1 MNINFIFIAISLGL
15 LMIFFLFK
23 PMEIKQDDYGEV
35 ALFEI
40 QDFTLYELNSL
51 GLNTFMKG
59 NEGTRYGNRYE
70 VKKIN
75 YTDNS
80 EKYLANMV
88 ANEGIYKNEIVD
100 LKGDVVYTREDG
112 FTFKTQNA
120 SYNKKTTVAYAKTD
134 YISYRGKDQISGTWL
149 KYNNKEAKAD
159 SKNVIA
165 IYQIQEDKK

>member
-1 MNINFIFIAISLGL
+1 MNINVIFITISLGL

-23 PMEIKQDDYGEV
+23 PMEIKQDDFGEI

-40 QDFTLYELNSL
+40 QDFTLYELNTL

-59 NEGTRYGNRYE
+59 NEGKRFSNRYE
-70 VKKIN
+70 VVKIN

-88 ANEGIYKNEIVD
+88 ANKGVYKNEIVD
-100 LKGDVVYTREDG
+100 LKGDVIYTREDG

-134 YISYRGKDQISGTWL
+134 YISYLGEDQVRGSWL
-149 KYNNKEAKAD
+149 KYNNKEAKAY
-159 SKNVIA
+159 SKNVNA

>member
-1 MNINFIFIAISLGL
+1 MNINYIFVAISLGL

-23 PMEIKQDDYGEV
+23 PMEIKQDDYGEI

-40 QDFTLYELNSL
+40 EDFTLYELNTR

-59 NEGTRYGNRYE
+59 NEGARYANRYE

-80 EKYLANMV
+80 EEYLANLV
-88 ANEGIYKNEIVD
+88 ANEGVYKNEIVD

-120 SYNKKTTVAYAKTD
+120 SYNKKTTIAFAKTD
-134 YISYRGKDQISGTWL
+134 YISYMGENEARGTWL
-149 KYNNKEAKAD
+149 KYNNKKAIAH
-159 SKNVIA
+159 SKNVTA

>member
-35 ALFEI
+35 PLFEI
-40 QDFTLYELNSL
+40 QDFTLYELTEL

-59 NEGTRYGNRYE
+59 NEGTRYSNRYE
-70 VKKIN
+70 VQKIN

-80 EKYLANMV
+80 QEYLANMV
-88 ANEGIYKNEIVD
+88 ANEGVYKNEIVD

-112 FTFKTQNA
+112 FTFQTQIA
-120 SYNKKTTVAYAKTD
+120 SYNKKTSIALAKTD
-134 YISYRGKDQISGTWL
+134 YVSFLGEDQVRGTWL
-149 KYNNKEAKAD
+149 KYNNKTSIAH
-159 SKNVIA
+159 SKNVDA

>member
-1 MNINFIFIAISLGL
+1 MNINIIFITISLGL

-23 PMEIKQDDYGEV
+23 PMDVKQEKHGEI

-40 QDFTLYELNSL
+40 EDFTLYELNTL

-59 NEGTRYGNRYE
+59 NEGKRFDNRYE
-70 VKKIN
+70 VQKIN

-80 EKYLANMV
+80 QEYLANIV

-112 FTFKTQNA
+112 FTFKTQFA
-120 SYNKKTTVAYAKTD
+120 TYNKKTSIAHAKTD
-134 YISYRGKDQISGTWL
+134 YISYRGEDQVRGTWL
-149 KYNNKEAKAD
+149 QYNNKEAKAH
-159 SKNVIA
+159 SKNVTA
-165 IYQIQEDKK
+165 IYQILEDKQ

>member
-15 LMIFFLFK
+15 VMIFFLFK

-51 GLNTFMKG
+51 GLSTFMKG
-59 NEGTRYGNRYE
+59 NEGTRYSNRYE
-70 VKKIN
+70 VQKIN

-80 EKYLANMV
+80 QEYLANMV
-88 ANEGIYKNEIVD
+88 ANEGVYKNEIVD
-100 LKGDVVYTREDG
+100 LTGDVVYTREDG
-112 FTFKTQNA
+112 FTFKTQIA
-120 SYNKKTTVAYAKTD
+120 SYNKKTSIALAKTD
-134 YISYRGKDQISGTWL
+134 YVSYLGEDQVRGTWL
-149 KYNNKEAKAD
+149 KYNNKESIAH
-159 SKNVIA
+159 SKNVDA

>member
-40 QDFTLYELNSL
+40 QDFTLYELSSL

-59 NEGTRYGNRYE
+59 SEGTRYSNRYE

-80 EKYLANMV
+80 EEYLANIV
-88 ANEGIYKNEIVD
+88 ANDGVYKNEIVH

-112 FTFKTQNA
+112 FTFKTQIA
-120 SYNKKTTVAYAKTD
+120 SYNKKRALAYAKTD
-134 YISYRGKDQISGTWL
+134 YISYLGENRVKGTWL
-149 KYNNKEAKAD
+149 QYNNKDATAY
-159 SKNVIA
+159 SKNVTA
-165 IYQIQEDKK
+165 VYQIQEDKK